1 MNLQPVRQP
10 GAPAR
15 LVSVI
20 LPTYNESGNIV
31 PLVHEIFQTL
41 GDAPVEVLVVDDN
54 SPDGTADCVR
64 KAFHDD
70 PRVRLIVR
78 TAYPSFA
85 KSIRTGIDNA
95 RGDVVVVM
103 DSDFNHQPKYLPFMI
118 EGMRH
123 FDCVMGSRFVYG
135 GRMFPRSRHLLS
147 WLFNVFVR
155 CVTWGQITDN
165 LYGYFAV
172 RADLLH
178 VCNLDE
184 IFHGYG
190 EYFIRLV
197 YQFQKMGLNILQFP
211 AINGERRKGV
221 GNRTFFRTFRIYFS
235 ATWRL
240 VFQKGRL
247 NHGNSDS
254 SMPSLRQPSTG
265 SDPEP
270 GRPGVH
276 GDLPAAGTTD
286 RRRAA

>member
-1 MNLQPVRQP
+1 MNLQPVRQA
-10 GAPAR
+10 GAAAR

-31 PLVHEIFQTL
+31 PLVREILQTL
-41 GDAPVEVLVVDDN
+41 APVPVEILVVDDN

-64 KAFHDD
+64 NAFDDD
-70 PRVRLIVR
+70 PAVRLIVR
-78 TAYPSFA
+78 TTDPSFA

-95 RGDVVVVM
+95 CGDVIIVM

-135 GRMFPRSRHLLS
+135 GKMFPRSRHLAS

-155 CVTWGQITDN
+155 CATWGEITDN

-172 RADLLH
+172 RADLLRR
-178 VCNLDE
+178 CNFDE
-184 IFHGYG
+184 IFHGFG
-190 EYFIRLV
+190 EYFIRLI
-197 YQFQKMGLNILQFP
+197 YQFQKMELDILQFP

-221 GNRTFFRTFRIYFS
+221 GNRTFFRTFRIYFF

-240 VFQKGRL
+240 VFRKGRL
-247 NHGNSDS
+247 NNGHNDS
-254 SMPSLRQPSTG
+254 SVPYLRQPATG
-265 SDPEP
+265 TDSEP

-276 GDLPAAGTTD
+276 RHLPEAGSTD
-286 RRRAA
+286 RRRSA